1 MYTQQDLDQ
10 INAQEQKRWR
20 LLVIPEVLLLA
31 ALVYSLVIRVE
42 WLTTVL
48 TCVMA
53 FLFIFCY
60 GIAIKP
66 LRCYAKHLQ
75 NALHGRTR
83 VTEGTFKRLDTE
95 ESMVDGVT
103 YRAMIVSVGN
113 PKDEEDD
120 RLYYYDVE
128 KPLPDFAEGTKLRV
142 TYHDREVADLGVL

>member
-1 MYTQQDLDQ
+1 M
-10 INAQEQKRWR
+10 
-20 LLVIPEVLLLA
+20 
-31 ALVYSLVIRVE
+31 E
-42 WLTTVL
+42 WLTTAL
-48 TCVMA
+48 TCIMA

-95 ESMVDGVT
+95 ESMVDGVA
-103 YRAMIVSVGN
+103 YRAMIISVGN

-128 KPLPDFAEGTKLRV
+128 KPLPNFAEGTKLRV
-142 TYHDREVADLGVL
+142 TYHDREVADLEVL

>member
-1 MYTQQDLDQ
+1 MYTQLDLDQ

-42 WLTTVL
+42 WLTTAL

-75 NALHGRTR
+75 NARTHPRNGRHVQASGHGGIHGGRR
-83 VTEGTFKRLDTE
+83 GLSRHDC
-95 ESMVDGVT
+95 
-103 YRAMIVSVGN
+103 
-113 PKDEEDD
+113 
-120 RLYYYDVE
+120 
-128 KPLPDFAEGTKLRV
+128 LR
-142 TYHDREVADLGVL
+142 RQPQG